1 MGGCCA
7 GCGFFF
13 SSRRRHTR
21 FRNVTGV
28 QTCALPISSRW
39 YSRNPATAGA
49 GRAVSRSRPRLT
61 AAGNASDN
69 WSRGMRLL
77 DENLIGKLVEEIE
90 RVSGLRSRYESL
102 RHLPQVNVGFATGT
116 MTVALD
122 AAKDAVRS
130 GNTTAMINSL
140 QSLRSFTD

>member
-1 MGGCCA
+1 M
-7 GCGFFF
+7 
-13 SSRRRHTR
+13 
-21 FRNVTGV
+21 
-28 QTCALPISSRW
+28 PIQ
-39 YSRNPATAGA
+39 N
-49 GRAVSRSRPRLT
+49 
-61 AAGNASDN
+61 
-69 WSRGMRLL
+69 
-77 DENLIGKLVEEIE
+77 ENLVGKLVEEIE

>member
-1 MGGCCA
+1 
-7 GCGFFF
+7 
-13 SSRRRHTR
+13 
-21 FRNVTGV
+21 
-28 QTCALPISSRW
+28 
-39 YSRNPATAGA
+39 
-49 GRAVSRSRPRLT
+49 
-61 AAGNASDN
+61 
-69 WSRGMRLL
+69 MRLL

-102 RHLPQVNVGFATGT
+102 RHLPQANVGFATGA

-130 GNTTAMINSL
+130 GNATAMINSL